1 MKWARLTILLF
12 VIACLAGT
20 LVSPV
25 QAHALPV
32 RTIPPANAVLPRPP
46 AQIEIYFDQA
56 VDPTFSKIKVLDENG
71 NRVDAGDATLDPADN
86 THLVVSMQ
94 PVKDGVYTVVWTA
107 LSAADGHQTTGS
119 FPFAVGNE
127 NATALASAPQA
138 SGSAS
143 LTAPEV
149 ISKAL
154 LYLAIAALT
163 GSILFSRLVWKP
175 SLRQAGI
182 DLLQVGAYLR
192 NSRRLAI
199 AAVILLLVTDIFSI
213 PLQAGLASGQTIL
226 PPWDPRLA
234 AILLTTRFGALALA
248 RLGLAFCA
256 AGLILPAE
264 KRWNRW
270 AGLLACL
277 ALALT
282 FSLESHAAGE
292 AAPFLPVLAD
302 WIHLAAVSIWVGGL
316 FSFLTGLWST
326 RSLPVEERTRFNAH
340 LIPHFSNMA
349 LVSVGSLALAG
360 LYSAILRVGSIQA
373 LFATPYGQAL
383 LVKLLLVLPMIGLGA
398 VNLLHTSPR
407 MRRAASQP
415 GGSPRLVARFQKLV
429 TGEVM
434 LGTLIL
440 IWVGVFT
447 SLPPAQLNA
456 APTGFQ
462 QTANVDDLSVILN
475 ITPAHVGVNT
485 FTVMVLS
492 NGQHVNNAQEVDLE
506 FNSVSGRVP
515 FSKVQM
521 VALGPGIYNL
531 KGSYLGTPD
540 QWEIQVVT
548 LRPNK
553 FDAYATFQLNL
564 DPNASPTTPWNQ
576 IDAGLIAFAGLAYFL
591 AYRALDTNRKT
602 GNFTFLYTKNRRF
615 FVYKKV
621 VPYFL
626 NRFLWIVPALALVLG
641 GILIL
646 FNSPAAVKANLVNPI
661 SPNAASIADGKAL
674 YQQNCLACH
683 GAAGKGDGPVG
694 LTLNPRPADLSYH
707 AQPGVHTDGQLFDW
721 ITNGFP
727 GSAMPAFSQKLSDQ
741 QRWDLVNFIRTLA
754 TKPLQATP

>member
-12 VIACLAGT
+12 VIACLAGA
-20 LVSPV
+20 LVTPV

-32 RTIPPANAVLPRPP
+32 RTVPPANAVLPRPP
-46 AQIEIYFDQA
+46 AQIEIYFNQA

-71 NRVDAGDATLDPADN
+71 NRVDAGDVTLDPADN
-86 THLVVSMQ
+86 THLVVTMQ

-149 ISKAL
+149 ISKSL

-163 GSILFSRLVWKP
+163 GSILFSNLVWKP

-182 DLLQVGAYLR
+182 PALRVQQVGDYPR
-192 NSRRLAI
+192 NTRRLAM
-199 AAVILLLVTDIFSI
+199 AAVILLLATDIFSI
-213 PLQAGLASGQTIL
+213 PLQAGLASGQVIL

-234 AILLTTRFGALALA
+234 AILFTTRFGALALA
-248 RLGLAFCA
+248 RLGLGFAA
-256 AGLILPAE
+256 AGLLLPPE
-264 KRWNRW
+264 NRWNRW

-282 FSLESHAAGE
+282 FSLESHAADA

-302 WIHLAAVSIWVGGL
+302 CIHLAAVSVWVGGL
-316 FSFLTGLWST
+316 YHFLAALRST
-326 RSLPVEERTRFNAH
+326 RSLPVADRTRLNAH
-340 LIPHFSNMA
+340 LIPHFSTMA
-349 LVSVGSLALAG
+349 LVSVGSLTLTG
-360 LYSAILRVGSIQA
+360 LYSAILRVGTFQT
-373 LFATPYGQAL
+373 LFSTTYGQAL
-383 LVKLLLVLPMIGLGA
+383 IVKLALAIPMIGLAA

-415 GGSPRLVARFQKLV
+415 GGSPRLLARFQKLL
-429 TGEVM
+429 TGEVI

-440 IWVGVFT
+440 VWVGVFT
-447 SLPPAQLNA
+447 SLPPAQSSA

-462 QTANVDDLSVILN
+462 QTAQVDDLSVSLYIA
-475 ITPAHVGVNT
+475 PARVGVNT
-485 FTVMVLS
+485 FTVMILS

-515 FSKVQM
+515 SSKAQM
-521 VALGPGIYNL
+521 VALGPGMYNL

-540 QWEIQVVT
+540 QWQIQVVT

-553 FDAYATFQLNL
+553 FDAYATFHLNL
-564 DPNASPTTPWNQ
+564 NPNASTSIPWNQ
-576 IDAGLIAFAGLAYFL
+576 VDAALIVFAGMAYFL
-591 AYRALDTNRKT
+591 AYRALVSIRKT
-602 GNFTFLYTKNRRF
+602 GKFTFLDRA
-615 FVYKKV
+615 
-621 VPYFL
+621 
-626 NRFLWIVPALALVLG
+626 LWIVPALALILG
-641 GILIL
+641 GILVYS
-646 FNSPAAVKANLVNPI
+646 NAPAAAKANLVNPI
-661 SPNAASIADGKAL
+661 SPNAASLADGRSL

-707 AQPGVHTDGQLFDW
+707 AQPGVHSDGQLFDW

-727 GSAMPAFSQKLSDQ
+727 GSAMPAFGQKLSDA

-754 TKPLQATP
+754 PKNHSENQTQAAP